1 MLDKLTQIFGVSGRE
16 KEIAAYIAEVVKP
29 YVDEIKI
36 DALGNVIT
44 FKKGTGAHPKK
55 IMASAHI
62 DEIGFMVTKITDDGY
77 LKVRAVGG
85 ISMYTSYAN
94 RIEFQNGVK
103 GCLMTESNIAEIG
116 KNDVSQ
122 LYVDIGATSK
132 EDAEK
137 YIRVGDTAHY
147 IGECVE
153 LVSGRYMS
161 KSFDDRVAAY
171 VLIQSIQQIKECPND
186 LYYVFS
192 TQEEVGLRGARVAA
206 QGIHPDIGIALDVA
220 PSFDTPDNKNG
231 NLVLGG
237 GAAVK
242 VMDSSVICDED
253 LVNRMVDVAERD
265 HISYQLE
272 VLTAG
277 GTDAGAIN
285 QSNDGVRCCGISIP
299 NRYVH
304 APVSIVDIGDVN
316 ACTSLL
322 TAFVCESFEF

>member
-1 MLDKLTQIFGVSGRE
+1 MLEKLTQIFGVSGRE
-16 KEIAAYIAEVVKP
+16 KEIAAYVAETVRP
-29 YVDEIKI
+29 FVDEVKM

-44 FKKGTGAHPKK
+44 FKKGTGAAPKK

-62 DEIGFMVTKITDDGY
+62 DEIGFMVTKITDEGY

-94 RIEFQNGVK
+94 RVEFQNGVK
-103 GCLMTESNIAEIG
+103 GALMTESNIAEIG
-116 KNDVSQ
+116 KNDVSK

-171 VLIQSIQQIKECPND
+171 ILIKSIQQIKECPND

-192 TQEEVGLRGARVAA
+192 TQEELGLRGARVAA
-206 QGIHPDIGIALDVA
+206 QGIHPDIGIALDVT

-231 NLVLGG
+231 NV
-237 GAAVK
+237 GAAIK
-242 VMDSSVICDED
+242 AMDSSVICDEM
-253 LVNRMVDVAERD
+253 LVNRMVDVAEREKI
-265 HISYQLE
+265 HYQME
-272 VLTAG
+272 VLAAG

-285 QSNDGVRCCGISIP
+285 QSNDGVRSCGISIP

-304 APVSIVDIGDVN
+304 APVSVVDIADVE
-316 ACTSLL
+316 ACTALL
-322 TAFVCESFEF
+322 TAFVSEAFFF